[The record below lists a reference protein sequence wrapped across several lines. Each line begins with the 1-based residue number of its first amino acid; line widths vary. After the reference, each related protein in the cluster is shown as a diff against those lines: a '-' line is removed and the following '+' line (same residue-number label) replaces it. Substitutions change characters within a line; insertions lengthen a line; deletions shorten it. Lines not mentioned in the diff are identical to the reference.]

1 MLGVRALRLRLWWDG
16 AFWVIPLLG
25 VVAAWLLVAQ
35 SEAIDEVIVA
45 DGVQGPLAPGAAL
58 TLLAAVGGGMV
69 TFTGFV
75 FSVVLLMLQFGSSE
89 YSPRT
94 VSYFLQSRILQWV
107 LAVFLTTILFSFL
120 TMLDVGSGSR
130 AEFVPVTSVGLA
142 VLLLLLSLVGFL
154 TLLHVVGNRVRV
166 DVVLTDIGRQSRR
179 ALRSRFAAVTAPAA
193 RPLESVPEPT
203 EEEVAI
209 RFDRRPGQVVAV
221 NTARLVRLA
230 RQHQCRILL
239 TIRTGDAVSRGSTIA
254 WVDTDTLSDR
264 VVSACLLVDDE
275 RSLRYDPLYAL
286 RLLTDIS
293 LRALSPGI
301 NDPTTAVR
309 SLDEVE
315 GVLRAAS
322 TVPMGPTEVE
332 AGTGRVVLR
341 TPTWSDVV
349 DLALLEVIE
358 AGAGQPQVTRRLA
371 ALLADLLADLP
382 ADRRDALSRYS
393 LRLDGVVPLEGEHR
407 HRALARDRQGIG
419 GSG

>member
-25 VVAAWLLVAQ
+25 VVAAWVLVAQ
-35 SEAIDEVIVA
+35 SEAIDQVIY
-45 DGVQGPLAPGAAL
+45 DGGVQGLLAPGAAL

-120 TMLDVGSGSR
+120 TMLEVGSGSR
-130 AEFVPVTSVGLA
+130 AEFVPLTSVSLA
-142 VLLLLLSLVGFL
+142 VLLLMLSLVGFL
-154 TLLHVVGNRVRV
+154 ILLHVVGNRVRV

-179 ALRSRFAAVTAPAA
+179 ALRSRFAAATAAGA
-193 RPLESVPEPT
+193 RPLQSVPQPT
-203 EEEVAI
+203 EEEVPV

-230 RQHQCRILL
+230 RRHQCRIVL
-239 TIRTGDAVSRGSTIA
+239 TIRTGDAVSRGSIVARVDSDTI
-254 WVDTDTLSDR
+254 SDR
-264 VVSACLLVDDE
+264 AVSACLVVDNE
-275 RSLRYDPLYAL
+275 RSLRHDPLYAL

-322 TVPMGPTEVE
+322 TVPMGPTAVD

-358 AGAGQPQVTRRLA
+358 AGAAQPQVTRRLA
-371 ALLADLLADLP
+371 ALLDDLLVDLP
-382 ADRRDALSRYS
+382 EERRDAVARYRR
-393 LRLDGVVPLEGEHR
+393 RLDGVVPVEGEHR
-407 HRALARDRQGIG
+407 RRALARDRQGIG